1 MRTKDGVYDD
11 ENYDDLLADLQMKTG
26 LFNNDELREV
36 SPQIK
41 RILEEGYVAEKAP
54 EELSAE
60 LAAL

>member
-1 MRTKDGVYDD
+1 
-11 ENYDDLLADLQMKTG
+11 MKTG

-41 RILEEGYVAEKAP
+41 RILEDGYVAEKAP